1 MKPLPNASAQS
12 GFTLVETLIASFI
25 AAIILGGIIAGG
37 VSLQKAYSASDGSL
51 KASAD
56 QMRVMDYV
64 QRDLRQALTVTVS
77 NGGQMLTLTVPDYL
91 DSSTG
96 QPRIPAITPST
107 SSNGTPNGTV
117 DYGTPSTPVT
127 VAYFPANAPTA
138 PSTTYTLSAY
148 GPYIIR
154 QVGNTQTVISRDST
168 SLQLNFT
175 DQVSSVKISI
185 SYAPRYSLSSQS
197 NTRASTTVSCTTT
210 LRNVR
215 RN

>member
-1 MKPLPNASAQS
+1 MKPLFKASAQS
-12 GFTLVETLIASFI
+12 GFTLAETLVASFI

-37 VSLQKAYSASDGSL
+37 VALQKAYYASDGCL

-56 QMRVMDYV
+56 QLRILDYL

-77 NGGQMLTLTVPDYL
+77 NGGQMLTLTMPDYL

-96 QPRIPAITPST
+96 QPRIPTITPGT
-107 SSNGTPNGTV
+107 SSSGVPNGTV
-117 DYGTPSTPVT
+117 DYGVPSAPVT
-127 VAYFPANAPTA
+127 VIYFPANAPTP
-138 PSTTYTLSAY
+138 PSTTYALSAN

-168 SLQLNFT
+168 NLQLNFT
-175 DQVSSVKISI
+175 DQTTSLKTSV
-185 SYAPRYSLSSQS
+185 SYAPRYQLSSQA
-197 NTRASTTVSCTTT
+197 NTRTGTAVSCTAT
-210 LRNVR
+210 LRNAR